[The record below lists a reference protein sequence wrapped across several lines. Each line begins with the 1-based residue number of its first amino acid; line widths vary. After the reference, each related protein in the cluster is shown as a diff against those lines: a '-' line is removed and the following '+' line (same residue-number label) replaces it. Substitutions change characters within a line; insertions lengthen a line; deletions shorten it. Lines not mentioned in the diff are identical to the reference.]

1 MLANEIK
8 HLDIKYVAQFK
19 SCWPVLEVKRHR
31 GDERPGLEVRRMV
44 RDTVWNAPRT
54 YRRHG

>member
-31 GDERPGLEVRRMV
+31 GDERPGLEVRRWWEMPYG
-44 RDTVWNAPRT
+44 THPRG